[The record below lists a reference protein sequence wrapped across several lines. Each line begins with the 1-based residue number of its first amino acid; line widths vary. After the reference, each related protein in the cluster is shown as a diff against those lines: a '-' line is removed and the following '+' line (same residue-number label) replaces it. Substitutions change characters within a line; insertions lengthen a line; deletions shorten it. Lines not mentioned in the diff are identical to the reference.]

1 MCGGRHCCSEAA
13 TNESCSICEYGSGA
27 CSTQSQVGGNCSS
40 SAGCYNGKAV
50 QVEPMKPVLL
60 VPGIERIKLIYDELL
75 SRFAFDVNLR
85 LYTVE
90 RRA

>member
-1 MCGGRHCCSEAA
+1 
-13 TNESCSICEYGSGA
+13 
-27 CSTQSQVGGNCSS
+27 
-40 SAGCYNGKAV
+40 
-50 QVEPMKPVLL
+50 MKPVLL